1 MEIVCNYL
9 HHCVLIMFNL
19 QITYFVKFNDEG
31 FMCFGPRMWKIMH
44 TYTHDPRLY
53 LDLFIFI
60 SIKNVHGTY
69 FSIKLQLVYLKI
81 TYAMNIHRVQWNGNE
96 HAMLYIKEFDVV
108 TCLELTS
115 IL

>member
-1 MEIVCNYL
+1 MKVL
-9 HHCVLIMFNL
+9 CVLAQGCGRSCTLICMI
-19 QITYFVKFNDEG
+19 QDSS
-31 FMCFGPRMWKIMH
+31 
-44 TYTHDPRLY
+44 

-108 TCLELTS
+108 TCLELMS